1 MSKLDFINQKSL
13 DPDLAVLN
21 SLPFLEHQAWS
32 DFLGKMKQE
41 PRTSDILRREVLPEQ
56 SGCGIWLTSHFHCE
70 GSSGWCCARTFKERL

>member
-13 DPDLAVLN
+13 DPDLAVLD

-41 PRTSDILRREVLPEQ
+41 PRTSDTEARGPARAEWVWDLAHLPF
-56 SGCGIWLTSHFHCE
+56 SL
-70 GSSGWCCARTFKERL
+70 